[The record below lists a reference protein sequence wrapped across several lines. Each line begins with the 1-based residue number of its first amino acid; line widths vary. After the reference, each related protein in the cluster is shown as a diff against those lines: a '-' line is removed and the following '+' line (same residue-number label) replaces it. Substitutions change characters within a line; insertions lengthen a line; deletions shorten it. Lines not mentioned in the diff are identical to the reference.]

1 MDDNVTWSDD
11 DDVTKL
17 LFAKSSMQD
26 YQRLCDLDVLGI
38 QEPVDGEQSVYEEFK
53 EQLRQSEDGW
63 YETGLFWKPEAG
75 ELPSNER
82 GSRARLTKL
91 VQRLSKKPDLLRQY
105 HEIIKEQER
114 QGIIEKAP
122 EESNERKFYIPH
134 KPVIKESAETTKVRV
149 VFDASAKETDEA
161 PSLNDLLETG
171 PALQNLL
178 WAILIRNRF
187 KPVALSAD
195 LRQAFLQVRIR
206 ESDRDVL
213 RFHWIDEEDPSK
225 VVVYRFTRAPF
236 GLNQSPFLLGGTLDQ
251 HLTSLEGEY
260 PEVVAEIKES
270 LYVDDVLSGGSTVE
284 QVQTLKSSAIAIF
297 DRADF
302 TLHKWHSN
310 EKSLEEPVQSDAE
323 LEQSFAKQQLGVSST
338 ESKLLG
344 LKWKKNSDQ
353 LAVTFPAKE
362 PEVVTKRSVLSH
374 LASVFDPLGL
384 AAPIVISGKFIYRS
398 VCDSQVPWDKELPEP
413 LLKYWHVWNTKLPEQ
428 VEVPRSLAT
437 YQEEVLGIDL
447 HAFGDTSGKGTAA
460 AVYAV
465 VRQARGVTQGLVTA
479 KARLAKKEL
488 TMPRLELVAGL
499 MAAKLL
505 HNVKR
510 VLRDFQ

>member
-1 MDDNVTWSDD
+1 MSPGSDD

-134 KPVIKESAETTKVRV
+134 KPVIKKSAETTKVRV
-149 VFDASAKETDEA
+149 VFDASAKETDDA

-178 WAILIRNRF
+178 WDILIRNRF

-213 RFHWIDEEDPSK
+213 QFHWIDEQDPSK

-236 GLNQSPFLLGGTLDQ
+236 GLNQSPFLLGGTLGQ

-284 QVQTLKSSAIAIF
+284 QVQTLKSSAVAIF

-302 TLHKWHSN
+302 TLHKWHST
-310 EKSLEEPVQSDAE
+310 EEPRRTS
-323 LEQSFAKQQLGVSST
+323 AK
-338 ESKLLG
+338 
-344 LKWKKNSDQ
+344 
-353 LAVTFPAKE
+353 
-362 PEVVTKRSVLSH
+362 
-374 LASVFDPLGL
+374 
-384 AAPIVISGKFIYRS
+384 
-398 VCDSQVPWDKELPEP
+398 
-413 LLKYWHVWNTKLPEQ
+413 
-428 VEVPRSLAT
+428 
-437 YQEEVLGIDL
+437 
-447 HAFGDTSGKGTAA
+447 
-460 AVYAV
+460 
-465 VRQARGVTQGLVTA
+465 
-479 KARLAKKEL
+479 
-488 TMPRLELVAGL
+488 
-499 MAAKLL
+499 
-505 HNVKR
+505 
-510 VLRDFQ
+510 

>member
-1 MDDNVTWSDD
+1 M
-11 DDVTKL
+11 
-17 LFAKSSMQD
+17 
-26 YQRLCDLDVLGI
+26 
-38 QEPVDGEQSVYEEFK
+38 
-53 EQLRQSEDGW
+53 
-63 YETGLFWKPEAG
+63 
-75 ELPSNER
+75 
-82 GSRARLTKL
+82 
-91 VQRLSKKPDLLRQY
+91 
-105 HEIIKEQER
+105 
-114 QGIIEKAP
+114 
-122 EESNERKFYIPH
+122 
-134 KPVIKESAETTKVRV
+134 IKESAETTKVRV
-149 VFDASAKETDEA
+149 VFDASARETDDA
-161 PSLNDLLETG
+161 PSLNNLLETG

-178 WAILIRNRF
+178 WDILIRNRF

-195 LRQAFLQVRIR
+195 SRQAFLQVRIR

-213 RFHWIDEEDPSK
+213 LFHWIDEEDPSK
-225 VVVYRFTRAPF
+225 VVVYRFSRVPF
-236 GLNQSPFLLGGTLDQ
+236 GLNQSPDQ

-260 PEVVAEIKES
+260 PEVVAEIKKS
-270 LYVDDVLSGGSTVE
+270 LYADDVLSGGSTVE
-284 QVQTLKSSAIAIF
+284 QVQTLKSSAIVIF

-302 TLHKWHSN
+302 MLHKWHSN
-310 EKSLEEPVQSDAE
+310 KKSLEEPVQCHVE

-338 ESKLLG
+338 ESELLG

-353 LAVTFPAKE
+353 LAVTFLAKE

-384 AAPIVISGKFIYRS
+384 AAPIVIPGKFIYRS

-437 YQEEVLGIDL
+437 YQEEVLGIHL

-460 AVYAV
+460 AVYAA

-479 KARLAKKEL
+479 KARLAKKKL
-488 TMPRLELVAGL
+488 TMPRLELVVGL

-510 VLRDFQ
+510 VLKRFPVKECYGWLDSTMALYWINGSGNYKQFVCNRVKQIKEKSYIK

>member
-1 MDDNVTWSDD
+1 M
-11 DDVTKL
+11 
-17 LFAKSSMQD
+17 
-26 YQRLCDLDVLGI
+26 
-38 QEPVDGEQSVYEEFK
+38 
-53 EQLRQSEDGW
+53 
-63 YETGLFWKPEAG
+63 
-75 ELPSNER
+75 
-82 GSRARLTKL
+82 
-91 VQRLSKKPDLLRQY
+91 
-105 HEIIKEQER
+105 
-114 QGIIEKAP
+114 
-122 EESNERKFYIPH
+122 
-134 KPVIKESAETTKVRV
+134 
-149 VFDASAKETDEA
+149 
-161 PSLNDLLETG
+161 
-171 PALQNLL
+171 
-178 WAILIRNRF
+178 
-187 KPVALSAD
+187 
-195 LRQAFLQVRIR
+195 
-206 ESDRDVL
+206 
-213 RFHWIDEEDPSK
+213 
-225 VVVYRFTRAPF
+225 
-236 GLNQSPFLLGGTLDQ
+236 
-251 HLTSLEGEY
+251 
-260 PEVVAEIKES
+260 
-270 LYVDDVLSGGSTVE
+270 
-284 QVQTLKSSAIAIF
+284 
-297 DRADF
+297 
-302 TLHKWHSN
+302 
-310 EKSLEEPVQSDAE
+310 QSDAE

-413 LLKYWHVWNTKLPEQ
+413 LLKYWHVWNTELPEQ

-488 TMPRLELVAGL
+488 TIPRLELVAGL

-510 VLRDFQ
+510 VLKRFPVEECYGWLDSTVALYWINGSGNYKQFVRNRVKQIKEKSYIKWKYVGTEENPADIGSRGCSGNRIPKEWLTGPTWLSKPGDWPPDVVTQASEESDAEVKLDQRVVLSCT